1 MAAKDLL
8 DSGNAK
14 NSKPAADM
22 NNTRSND
29 TNSNQKKHGPCKNSL
44 PT

>member
-14 NSKPAADM
+14 SSKPAADM
-22 NNTRSND
+22 NNTRNN
-29 TNSNQKKHGPCKNSL
+29 TNANQKKHGPCKNSL